1 MAPSDGGSALGGGNK
16 GTGKLAGRVVVLGCA
31 QHHPKLV
38 GAVEELLEAAA
49 VLAGIA
55 AVLDGL
61 LLQGAEHGSG
71 GAAGVDGGVAVALAV
86 GGDALELFD
95 GCAAE
100 LGVAAAGAGE
110 VRPDAG
116 ARGRPDRGEIEDA
129 GDEFAR
135 KYP

>member
-1 MAPSDGGSALGGGNK
+1 
-16 GTGKLAGRVVVLGCA
+16 VLGCA

-55 AVLDGL
+55 AVLDGF
-61 LLQGAEHGSG
+61 LLQGAEHCGG

-86 GGDALELFD
+86 GGNALELFD

-100 LGVAAAGAGE
+100 LGVAAASARE
-110 VRPDAG
+110 VWPDARAG
-116 ARGRPDRGEIEDA
+116 GRPDRGEIEDA
-129 GDEFAR
+129 RNEFAR
-135 KYP
+135 KDP